1 MACLHETRTPSPSFG
16 SFNTIL
22 AESSLRKLDPDA
34 SDCTPEK
41 DLTPTQC
48 VLRDVLPI
56 DGGGGGG
63 SGHSPTPSEET
74 HDQFANSV
82 LQLHENE
89 AGGGGG
95 SGAGAGAGAGIPE
108 VRPTRYHADQVRI
121 QTGSGFLEGL
131 FGCLKPVW
139 TMIGKAYSTEHK
151 QQQEGK
157 LGAPWVVVSGKWAVG
172 KLHSF
177 STGTASDCHQTG
189 TFHSNYGAQSELA
202 NGGRVD
208 FQEEVTAINLHCHLA
223 WKCSETASG
232 PKGNS

>member
-22 AESSLRKLDPDA
+22 TENSLRKLDPDA

-56 DGGGGGG
+56 DGSGGGGG
-63 SGHSPTPSEET
+63 GHSPTPSEET
-74 HDQFANSV
+74 HEQFANSV

-89 AGGGGG
+89 AGNGGGG
-95 SGAGAGAGAGIPE
+95 GAGAGAGVGNPE

-121 QTGSGFLEGL
+121 HCQTGSGFLEGL

-151 QQQEGK
+151 QQQEGEEHGDHMVTTRSK
-157 LGAPWVVVSGKWAVG
+157 SRHYQLKESY
-172 KLHSF
+172 
-177 STGTASDCHQTG
+177 
-189 TFHSNYGAQSELA
+189 N
-202 NGGRVD
+202 ND
-208 FQEEVTAINLHCHLA
+208 F
-223 WKCSETASG
+223 
-232 PKGNS
+232 